1 MVVYFASVVDGKPCA
16 LRYDGN
22 QKRKEVIKSMK
33 KLISFALCLTLALAF
48 AGCKPKEEAPK
59 PAEAPKAEA
68 PAPAQKPMSSAK
80 APAAPGA
87 PAAAP
92 AAPAEKK

>member
-1 MVVYFASVVDGKPCA
+1 MT
-16 LRYDGN
+16 
-22 QKRKEVIKSMK
+22 MK

-59 PAEAPKAEA
+59 PAEAPKAAA
-68 PAPAQKPMSSAK
+68 PAPEQKPMSSAK
-80 APAAPGA
+80 APT
-87 PAAAP
+87 AP

>member
-1 MVVYFASVVDGKPCA
+1 M
-16 LRYDGN
+16 
-22 QKRKEVIKSMK
+22 SMK
-33 KLISFALCLTLALAF
+33 KLISFALCLMLALAF

-68 PAPAQKPMSSAK
+68 PAAQKPMSSVK
-80 APAAPGA
+80 AP
-87 PAAAP
+87 AAP

>member
-1 MVVYFASVVDGKPCA
+1 

-22 QKRKEVIKSMK
+22 QKRKEVIMSMK

-68 PAPAQKPMSSAK
+68 PAAQKPMSSAQ
-80 APAAPGA
+80 AP
-87 PAAAP
+87 AAP
-92 AAPAEKK
+92 AAPAAEKH